1 VSGYLPTPNFAAN
14 IFQDIFGVHQSKKSI
29 DVWLG
34 RGMKRQEGERRTRRR
49 GEGNGGGKAGKERTR
64 SKASSRRSSAGGNML
79 APAKGSPRQ
88 KDYVVVGGQKVYLNF
103 IHAKRQNHSNFPIP
117 HSLANPFVKES
128 SLVGAVRSAPASTAA
143 AKRSPSGSRRRAE
156 DDAAA
161 AEPPPVILELR
172 NQIIEHELGRRGDDD
187 ADDCEFSIEE
197 FTPPA
202 AAAKKRKAAEAAAAA
217 SAIKRELEA
226 VEMKR
231 AAAAEQDKRAEREKR
246 REIEKEKIAR
256 QKAKGKEKAHSS
268 DSSEEDEGKDEN
280 DDEGGSEGEEE
291 EEETDSPRSKRR
303 RTTVEPARRQLPD
316 KTPRT
321 KSAVRHHSLCH
332 SCVSSLLTA
341 NFVCYTEASAIVG
354 DEQPQDFTHFPS
366 RSSVTGQVAVHGA
379 HLTVCRRVIALG
391 QTHDTSQEPTDLRL
405 FLRRLCIVSPAV
417 RCCSN
422 LEFDRACVNLNL
434 NHYYLL
440 YHFSLYPLLARSHV
454 IAVGRIRGHFVLP
467 RHD

>member
-1 VSGYLPTPNFAAN
+1 
-14 IFQDIFGVHQSKKSI
+14 
-29 DVWLG
+29 
-34 RGMKRQEGERRTRRR
+34 
-49 GEGNGGGKAGKERTR
+49 
-64 SKASSRRSSAGGNML
+64 ML
-79 APAKGSPRQ
+79 APSKGSPRQ

-156 DDAAA
+156 DDDAAA

-256 QKAKGKEKAHSS
+256 QKVKGKEKAPE
-268 DSSEEDEGKDEN
+268 SSEEDEDKDEN

-321 KSAVRHHSLCH
+321 KSAVRHHSLCATC
-332 SCVSSLLTA
+332 CVSSLLTA
-341 NFVCYTEASAIVG
+341 NFVCYTEASAIFG

-379 HLTVCRRVIALG
+379 HLTICRRVNALG

-405 FLRRLCIVSPAV
+405 FLRRLGIVSPTV

-422 LEFDRACVNLNL
+422 LEFD
-434 NHYYLL
+434 HYYLL
-440 YHFSLYPLLARSHV
+440 HHISLYPLLARSHV
-454 IAVGRIRGHFVLP
+454 VAVGRIRDHFVLP

>member
-1 VSGYLPTPNFAAN
+1 
-14 IFQDIFGVHQSKKSI
+14 
-29 DVWLG
+29 
-34 RGMKRQEGERRTRRR
+34 
-49 GEGNGGGKAGKERTR
+49 
-64 SKASSRRSSAGGNML
+64 ML
-79 APAKGSPRQ
+79 APSKGSPRQ

-128 SLVGAVRSAPASTAA
+128 SLVGAVRSAPASTTA

-187 ADDCEFSIEE
+187 DGADDCEFSIEE

-231 AAAAEQDKRAEREKR
+231 AVAEQDKRAGRETR
-246 REIEKEKIAR
+246 REIEKEKMAR
-256 QKAKGKEKAHSS
+256 QKVKGKEKAPE
-268 DSSEEDEGKDEN
+268 SSEEDENEN
-280 DDEGGSEGEEE
+280 DEGGNEGEEE
-291 EEETDSPRSKRR
+291 TDIPISKRQ
-303 RTTVEPARRQLPD
+303 RTTVEPARRQPD

-321 KSAVRHHSLCH
+321 RSAVRHNLCAV
-332 SCVSSLLTA
+332 VSSFLTA
-341 NFVCYTEASAIVG
+341 NFVCWAETTAISG
-354 DEQPQDFTHFPS
+354 GEQQQDFTHFPS
-366 RSSVTGQVAVHGA
+366 RSAVTRQVAVHGA
-379 HLTVCRRVIALG
+379 HLSVRRRINALG

-405 FLRRLCIVSPAV
+405 FLRRLCIVSPAD
-417 RCCSN
+417 RCSSN
-422 LEFDRACVNLNL
+422 LEFDRAYVIDLNL
-434 NHYYLL
+434 YLL

-454 IAVGRIRGHFVLP
+454 VAVGRIRDHFVLP